1 MMLFSLYKNLLYLLA
16 PLKPPRGR
24 HDTLDQLEE
33 IARQKELT
41 KVTYIILS
49 IVFWVIL
56 AILIIAIA
64 IRYIL
69 Q

>member
-1 MMLFSLYKNLLYLLA
+1 MLFSLYKNLLYLLA

-41 KVTYIILS
+41 KVTYITLS